1 MPRIPALNHNRKII
15 PMWINSAMTLKLGTM
30 SITKTIEYKQLV
42 EKIRRLHK
50 AEKSA
55 RGTTCT
61 KRKSNTYIMEDKEM
75 STEILGYMARPQT
88 VSQKPTERTQA
99 KRSIMDIQIP
109 DAVAK
114 TLISVIMLEL
124 SALSI
129 PMADGDCTAAL
140 MVSFL
145 VIANLIGGWK
155 K

>member
-1 MPRIPALNHNRKII
+1 MN
-15 PMWINSAMTLKLGTM
+15 
-30 SITKTIEYKQLV
+30 
-42 EKIRRLHK
+42 
-50 AEKSA
+50 
-55 RGTTCT
+55 
-61 KRKSNTYIMEDKEM
+61 
-75 STEILGYMARPQT
+75 TEILGYMARPQT

-99 KRSIMDIQIP
+99 KRRQIP

>member
-1 MPRIPALNHNRKII
+1 
-15 PMWINSAMTLKLGTM
+15 
-30 SITKTIEYKQLV
+30 
-42 EKIRRLHK
+42 
-50 AEKSA
+50 
-55 RGTTCT
+55 
-61 KRKSNTYIMEDKEM
+61 MEDKEM
-75 STEILGYMARPQT
+75 STEVIGYLARPQRAA
-88 VSQKPTERTQA
+88 QKPTERPTT
-99 KRSIMDIQIP
+99 KWNIMSIRIP
-109 DAVAK
+109 NAVAK

>member
-1 MPRIPALNHNRKII
+1 
-15 PMWINSAMTLKLGTM
+15 
-30 SITKTIEYKQLV
+30 
-42 EKIRRLHK
+42 
-50 AEKSA
+50 
-55 RGTTCT
+55 
-61 KRKSNTYIMEDKEM
+61 M
-75 STEILGYMARPQT
+75 STEILGYLARPQT
-88 VSQKPTERTQA
+88 VKKPTEHTQT
-99 KRSIMDIQIP
+99 KRNIMDIQIP

-145 VIANLIGGWK
+145 VIANLIGDWK

>member
-1 MPRIPALNHNRKII
+1 
-15 PMWINSAMTLKLGTM
+15 
-30 SITKTIEYKQLV
+30 
-42 EKIRRLHK
+42 
-50 AEKSA
+50 
-55 RGTTCT
+55 
-61 KRKSNTYIMEDKEM
+61 M

-88 VSQKPTERTQA
+88 VSQKPTERTQT

-155 K
+155 NEHI

>member
-1 MPRIPALNHNRKII
+1 
-15 PMWINSAMTLKLGTM
+15 
-30 SITKTIEYKQLV
+30 
-42 EKIRRLHK
+42 
-50 AEKSA
+50 
-55 RGTTCT
+55 
-61 KRKSNTYIMEDKEM
+61 M
-75 STEILGYMARPQT
+75 STEVIGYLARPQT
-88 VSQKPTERTQA
+88 TAQEPTERTQA
-99 KRSIMDIQIP
+99 KRRMMDIQIP

-124 SALSI
+124 SAISI

>member
-1 MPRIPALNHNRKII
+1 
-15 PMWINSAMTLKLGTM
+15 
-30 SITKTIEYKQLV
+30 
-42 EKIRRLHK
+42 
-50 AEKSA
+50 
-55 RGTTCT
+55 
-61 KRKSNTYIMEDKEM
+61 M
-75 STEILGYMARPQT
+75 STEILGYIARPQT
-88 VSQKPTERTQA
+88 TAQKPIERPTT

-109 DAVAK
+109 DAVEK

-129 PMADGDCTAAL
+129 PIADGDGTAAL

>member
-1 MPRIPALNHNRKII
+1 
-15 PMWINSAMTLKLGTM
+15 
-30 SITKTIEYKQLV
+30 
-42 EKIRRLHK
+42 
-50 AEKSA
+50 
-55 RGTTCT
+55 
-61 KRKSNTYIMEDKEM
+61 M
-75 STEILGYMARPQT
+75 STEVIGYLARPQRT
-88 VSQKPTERTQA
+88 AQKPTERPTT
-99 KRSIMDIQIP
+99 KRNIMDIQIP

-114 TLISVIMLEL
+114 TLISMIMLEL

>member
-1 MPRIPALNHNRKII
+1 
-15 PMWINSAMTLKLGTM
+15 
-30 SITKTIEYKQLV
+30 
-42 EKIRRLHK
+42 
-50 AEKSA
+50 
-55 RGTTCT
+55 
-61 KRKSNTYIMEDKEM
+61 M
-75 STEILGYMARPQT
+75 STEVIGYLARPQT
-88 VSQKPTERTQA
+88 TAQEPIEHTQT
-99 KRSIMDIQIP
+99 KRNIMDIQIP

-145 VIANLIGGWK
+145 VIANLIGDWK

>member
-1 MPRIPALNHNRKII
+1 
-15 PMWINSAMTLKLGTM
+15 
-30 SITKTIEYKQLV
+30 
-42 EKIRRLHK
+42 
-50 AEKSA
+50 
-55 RGTTCT
+55 
-61 KRKSNTYIMEDKEM
+61 M

-129 PMADGDCTAAL
+129 PMADGDCTASL

>member
-1 MPRIPALNHNRKII
+1 
-15 PMWINSAMTLKLGTM
+15 
-30 SITKTIEYKQLV
+30 
-42 EKIRRLHK
+42 
-50 AEKSA
+50 
-55 RGTTCT
+55 
-61 KRKSNTYIMEDKEM
+61 M

-88 VSQKPTERTQA
+88 VSHKPTERTQA

>member
-1 MPRIPALNHNRKII
+1 
-15 PMWINSAMTLKLGTM
+15 MT
-30 SITKTIEYKQLV
+30 
-42 EKIRRLHK
+42 
-50 AEKSA
+50 
-55 RGTTCT
+55 
-61 KRKSNTYIMEDKEM
+61 
-75 STEILGYMARPQT
+75 TEIIGYMARPQT
-88 VSQKPTERTQA
+88 VSQKPTERTQT
-99 KRSIMDIQIP
+99 KRNIMDIQIP

-129 PMADGDCTAAL
+129 PMADGDCTASL